1 MTESAPATG
10 SGKSS
15 ARGPRHRI
23 GAHTSAA
30 GGVHRAAEEAIAI
43 GCNTLQVFTRSPR
56 MWSGRAPRPESIE
69 RLAELRR
76 EHDLDPVAVH
86 GCYLTNLAASDSQVL
101 EKSKVSFR
109 LEIENALAI
118 GADYL
123 VIHPGSSRGQS
134 TEQSIEVFAVA
145 LAEVQRD
152 FDWGPLRLLLENT
165 AGGGATLGRTF
176 EELATIE
183 RAVAAQCDAPLGFC
197 IDTAHCFA
205 AGYDV
210 ATESGLEG
218 TIQSLGDC
226 LGMERVHVIH
236 ANDSKTALGSN
247 SDRHE
252 SIGDGQIGSEAFAR
266 ILRHPQLRGKPM
278 ILETPFIDGGH
289 AENVR
294 RLWALAGQAPPL
306 RADEKG
312 DAPAD

>member
-1 MTESAPATG
+1 MSESPPVTG
-10 SGKSS
+10 SGTSPEH
-15 ARGPRHRI
+15 GPRYRI

-30 GGVHRAAEEAIAI
+30 GGVHRAAEEAVAI

-56 MWSGRAPRPESIE
+56 MWRGRAPSAESVE
-69 RLAELRR
+69 RLAELRL
-76 EHDLDPVAVH
+76 EHDLNPVAVH
-86 GCYLTNLAASDSQVL
+86 GCYLTNLAASDPQVL
-101 EKSKVSFR
+101 SKSKVSFR
-109 LEIENALAI
+109 LEIENARAI

-134 TEQSIEVFAVA
+134 TEQSIDVFADA
-145 LAEVQRD
+145 LAEVERD

-165 AGGGATLGRTF
+165 AGGGATLGRSF

-183 RAVAAQCDAPLGFC
+183 QAVASRCDAPLGFC

-205 AGYDV
+205 AGYNI
-210 ATESGLEG
+210 ATASGLAE
-218 TIQSLGDC
+218 TIQSMDSC
-226 LGMERVHVIH
+226 LGMRRIHVIH
-236 ANDSKTALGSN
+236 TNDSKTALGSN

-266 ILRHPQLRGKPM
+266 ILQHPQLRGKPM

-294 RLWALAGQAPPL
+294 RLWALVERTPPIRGNDKGRAPS
-306 RADEKG
+306 D
-312 DAPAD
+312 